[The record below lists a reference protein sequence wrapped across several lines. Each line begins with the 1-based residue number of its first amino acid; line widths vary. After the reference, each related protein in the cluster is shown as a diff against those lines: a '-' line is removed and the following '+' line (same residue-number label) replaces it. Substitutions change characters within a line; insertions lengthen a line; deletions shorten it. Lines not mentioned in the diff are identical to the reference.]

1 MPTKLGM
8 VFSSGYDNNTTN
20 TQNNEQ
26 NTIMQQN
33 TMQQNTIM
41 QNTQYNMQ
49 NNILL
54 EQYQLKRMRLCMDLY
69 GLMAA
74 KPCGSCG
81 GNG

>member
-1 MPTKLGM
+1 MPAKLGM

-26 NTIMQQN
+26 NN
-33 TMQQNTIM
+33 SMQQNTIM

>member
-1 MPTKLGM
+1 MPAKLGM

-26 NTIMQQN
+26 NTIIQQN
-33 TMQQNTIM
+33 NSMQQNTII
-41 QNTQYNMQ
+41 QNNIQ